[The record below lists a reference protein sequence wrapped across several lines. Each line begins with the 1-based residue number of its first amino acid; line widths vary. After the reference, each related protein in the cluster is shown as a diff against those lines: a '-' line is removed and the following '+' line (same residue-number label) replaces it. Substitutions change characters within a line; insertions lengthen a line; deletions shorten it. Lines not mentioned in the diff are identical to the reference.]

1 MRLFPSLSMI
11 LLMLMAIPSLTLAES
26 PSSDTA
32 TLLFQHQM
40 TAITSSD
47 YEQFV
52 SHSETAFRQ
61 AITQEQFTALSKALS
76 GSFASGYESVNLG
89 VLRQDSL
96 LIHLWKVTPQ
106 QSDTDYLVK
115 MALRDDTIAGFWIQ

>member
-1 MRLFPSLSMI
+1 MRLFSSLCLI

-26 PSSDTA
+26 PPSDTA
-32 TLLFQHQM
+32 ALLFKSQM

-52 SHSETAFRQ
+52 SHSDTDFRQ
-61 AITQEQFTALSKALS
+61 AVTQEQFTALSKALS
-76 GSFASGYESVNLG
+76 SIFASGYETVNLG
-89 VLRQDSL
+89 VLRQDDL

>member
-1 MRLFPSLSMI
+1 
-11 LLMLMAIPSLTLAES
+11 MAIPSLTLAENA
-26 PSSDTA
+26 PSDTA
-32 TLLFQHQM
+32 TLLFQNQM

-52 SHSETAFRQ
+52 NHSDTAFRQ
-61 AITQEQFTALSKALS
+61 AFTQEQFTALSKALS
-76 GSFASGYESVNLG
+76 GSLAPGYESVSLG
-89 VLRQDSL
+89 VLRQDDL
-96 LIHLWKVTPQ
+96 LIHLWNVTPH